1 VSPPAKEQS
10 NPPLSIMWRGKRKK
24 SPNQHGTRSLLDIF
38 PVRTINAA
46 QTSKLKSEDDGNG
59 MRKKMAKRSV
69 SNASTAFAA
78 ANASI
83 TEESSGD
90 DNDDDLLNYTL
101 HISSMATRSKSD
113 EPKKITSMISGSAKS
128 DKAEEIASVISGSTF
143 AAAKM
148 KFTIPFPNDIK
159 RWCGR

>member
-1 VSPPAKEQS
+1 MERERRV
-10 NPPLSIMWRGKRKK
+10 L
-24 SPNQHGTRSLLDIF
+24 LLDIF

-46 QTSKLKSEDDGNG
+46 QTSKLKSEDEGNG

-69 SNASTAFAA
+69 SDASTAFAA

-101 HISSMATRSKSD
+101 HILSMAPRRS
-113 EPKKITSMISGSAKS
+113 P
-128 DKAEEIASVISGSTF
+128 
-143 AAAKM
+143 
-148 KFTIPFPNDIK
+148 P
-159 RWCGR
+159 